1 MMSSILL
8 TKARFAFL
16 SELFDILQ
24 YSAVAVTNPS
34 IVPITSEFF
43 ISLPPDFIVCKLSP
57 LMSGK
62 NCHFKKST
70 LVRIYAASKYI

>member
-1 MMSSILL
+1 MSSILFI
-8 TKARFAFL
+8 KARFAFL

-43 ISLPPDFIVCKLSP
+43 ISLPPVIIVCNL
-57 LMSGK
+57 LCFMNGK
-62 NCHFKKST
+62 IWYMRFQNIGDKD
-70 LVRIYAASKYI
+70 R

>member
-1 MMSSILL
+1 MSSILF

-43 ISLPPDFIVCKLSP
+43 ISLPPDFIVCNYSFDMHGKICQILVLS
-57 LMSGK
+57 G
-62 NCHFKKST
+62 F
-70 LVRIYAASKYI
+70 